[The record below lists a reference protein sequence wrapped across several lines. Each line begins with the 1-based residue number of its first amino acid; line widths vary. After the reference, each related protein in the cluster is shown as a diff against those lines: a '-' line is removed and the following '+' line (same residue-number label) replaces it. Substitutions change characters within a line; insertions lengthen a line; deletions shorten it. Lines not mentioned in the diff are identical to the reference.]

1 MTELGQSE
9 AVTLVRYMQ
18 RSRQDSFWYLFVSH
32 TLLPGTDKLSDIP
45 CNNIHK
51 YFSYRK
57 IAIKTNGK
65 VGTTQFMISRIR
77 ETIFT
82 LYLNEY

>member
-1 MTELGQSE
+1 MTELGQLE

-65 VGTTQFMISRIR
+65 EGDH
-77 ETIFT
+77 TIYDFSD
-82 LYLNEY
+82 